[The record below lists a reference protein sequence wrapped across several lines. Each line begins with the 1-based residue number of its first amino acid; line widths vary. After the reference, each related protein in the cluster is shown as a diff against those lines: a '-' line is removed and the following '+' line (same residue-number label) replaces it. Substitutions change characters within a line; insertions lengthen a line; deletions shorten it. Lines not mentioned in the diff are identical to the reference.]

1 MIVTYDFQ
9 YRHSIPNAPNPLTLP
24 DLEDE
29 DETAEERDARLL
41 ESLKSSS
48 SHGQVTLNEE
58 EQLVWPVRLLYPEYA
73 TSDIIQQ
80 FSEVECGNL
89 SDLFF

>member
-1 MIVTYDFQ
+1 MPKYSRNPVT
-9 YRHSIPNAPNPLTLP
+9 PL

-48 SHGQVTLNEE
+48 SHGQVTLNDEK
-58 EQLVWPVRLLYPEYA
+58 QLVWPVRLLYPEYA

-80 FSEVECGNL
+80 FSEVFSRLQFAGL
-89 SDLFF
+89 DPSLHDIF